1 MRGVLVGALVLGGLE
16 TGKALLVAPLRG
28 ADLGPGEA
36 LILNMPWWLL
46 WAAFAPLV
54 FWLARRAPVR
64 RRSGRALLVHAA
76 AATTLSLFHLG
87 FSAYLVWAVGRAPPG
102 FALTDQFVFL
112 LGGYLLMDLLT
123 YAALLAGY
131 EVVVSR
137 RRVREVEDERRKLAL
152 AAARADAEN
161 ARLEAQMTS
170 ARLRALRSEL
180 DPHFLFNS
188 LNSVAALAER
198 GDHRGAV
205 AMIARLGELLRTTL
219 DGRREPEVT
228 VAEELELVRLYLE
241 IEAVRFGERLRT
253 RISMA
258 PEAGSALVPT
268 LILQPLVENAVRHGA
283 AEVRGC
289 VSVEVEAA
297 REGDLLR
304 MTVRD
309 SGPGPGSRTEAPG
322 RDDGRGVGLRNV
334 EERLATRYGDAGR
347 LELRRRRGGGAEA
360 TVTLPIDVDEA
371 VEVGP

>member
-1 MRGVLVGALVLGGLE
+1 VFVGALVLGSVE
-16 TGKALLVAPLRG
+16 TGKALLMAPLRG
-28 ADLGPGEA
+28 ADLGVGEA

-54 FWLARRAPVR
+54 FWLGRREPVR
-64 RRSGRALLVHAA
+64 ERPARGVLVHSA
-76 AATTLSLFHLG
+76 AATTLSLLHLG
-87 FSAYLVWAVGRAPPG
+87 FSSYLIWAIGRAPPG

-137 RRVREVEDERRKLAL
+137 RRIREVEDERRKLAL
-152 AAARADAEN
+152 AAARADADK

-180 DPHFLFNS
+180 HPHFLFNS

-198 GDHRGAV
+198 GDPRGAV
-205 AMIARLGELLRTTL
+205 AMVSRLGEMLRTTL

-228 VAEELELVRLYLE
+228 VAEELGLVRLYLE

-253 RISMA
+253 RISVEPGA
-258 PEAGSALVPT
+258 ESALVPT

-297 REGDLLR
+297 VEGHLLR

-309 SGPGPGSRTEAPG
+309 SGPGPVSPDAGSVGHGA
-322 RDDGRGVGLRNV
+322 RGVGLRNV
-334 EERLATRYGDAGR
+334 EERLATRYGEAGR
-347 LELRRRRGGGAEA
+347 LELRRRDGGGAEA
-360 TVTLPIDVDEA
+360 TVTLPIDLDEP
-371 VEVGP
+371 VEVSP